1 MRAAE
6 VTVYIVDDDAS
17 VRQALAR
24 LVRSAGM
31 GTEEF
36 ETVPELISRAD
47 RARPDCVIADIRM
60 PEVSGLKLPGLLR
73 HHGHRVPVIFV
84 TAYDSEQ
91 NREAARRAGAA
102 AFFHKPIDG
111 QALLDAIAWA
121 VEGARNGTSTEPK
134 QLTDPPNRGNAQ

>member
-6 VTVYIVDDDAS
+6 VTVYILDDDAS

-24 LVRSAGM
+24 LVRSARI

-36 ETVPELISRAD
+36 ETVPELISRSGH
-47 RARPDCVIADIRM
+47 ARPDCVIADIRM
-60 PEVSGLKLPGLLR
+60 PEVSGLKLPGLLA
-73 HHGHRVPVIFV
+73 HHGLRVPVIFV
-84 TAYDSEQ
+84 TAHDTER

-121 VEGARNGTSTEPK
+121 IETARDPPTD
-134 QLTDPPNRGNAQ
+134 TDPSH